1 MKNIDNKENNKST
14 ISQFKLLWEFMRG
27 NRFLYVISILAIG
40 VSTIFTLIN
49 PLIIRFAIDNLI
61 GKDSIDHFPSWA
73 LTIVEFFGGV
83 ENLSS
88 QLWIISGV
96 LILITIITGLFT
108 FYSGKT
114 SAEASEGIA
123 KNIREKLYDHLQHLS
138 FNYHVKAETG
148 DLIQRCS
155 SDVDT
160 IRKFL
165 AMQFVAIGRALF
177 MLAAVIPIMLYLDV
191 NMTLITLITVPI
203 LFGFAVVFFVK
214 VKRSFKESDEAE
226 GKLSAVLQENL
237 SGVRVV
243 RAFARQKFEIEKFEE
258 TNVKYRDLTYDLL
271 KLLAWYW
278 SISDLISLIQIG
290 IVLIIGSYWAA
301 TGVITLGVLVAFSTY
316 VGMLLWPIRQM
327 GRILTDMGKSLVS
340 ISRIEEILS
349 EPLEADPVSEAKT
362 LKPVIKGGIEF
373 KNLTFEYEEGKKVL
387 DNISFNVKPGETI
400 AILGPTGSGK
410 STLVQLLAKL
420 YHYKEGSIKIDG
432 TELSDIDNKWIR
444 KNVGIILQEPFLYSK
459 SIKENIGLSKR
470 DVTIGEIYDS
480 SKVASVHDVIED
492 FEKGYETW
500 VGEKGVTLSGGQKQ
514 RVAIART
521 IIKDSPILIF
531 DDSLSAVDTETDSSI
546 RKALKKRTKKVTTI
560 IISHRVSTLAD
571 ADQIL
576 VLDEGKLV
584 QAGDHK
590 SLIEKDGLYKR
601 IWSIQNS
608 IEDEFKND
616 IVEHSKSE
624 YFEKTG

>member
-1 MKNIDNKENNKST
+1 M
-14 ISQFKLLWEFMRG
+14 
-27 NRFLYVISILAIG
+27 
-40 VSTIFTLIN
+40 
-49 PLIIRFAIDNLI
+49 
-61 GKDSIDHFPSWA
+61 
-73 LTIVEFFGGV
+73 
-83 ENLSS
+83 
-88 QLWIISGV
+88 WIIAGV
-96 LILITIITGLFT
+96 LIGITVITGFFT
-108 FYSGKT
+108 YYSGKT

-155 SDVDT
+155 SDIDT

-203 LFGFAVVFFVK
+203 LFGFAVIFFVK

-258 TNVKYRDLTYDLL
+258 TNIKYRDLTYNLI

-278 SISDLISLIQIG
+278 SISDFISLIQIG
-290 IVLIIGSYWAA
+290 TVLIIGSYWAA
-301 TGVITLGVLVAFSTY
+301 TGVITLGVLVAFTTY

-340 ISRIEEILS
+340 ISRIDEILS
-349 EPLEADPVSEAKT
+349 EPLETEAMGNNRN
-362 LKPVIKGGIEF
+362 LKPEIKGAIEF

-387 DNISFNVKPGETI
+387 ENISFKIKQGETV

-432 TELSDIDNKWIR
+432 EELSDIDNKWIR

-459 SIKENIGLSKR
+459 SIKENIGLSKH
-470 DVTIGEIYDS
+470 DVTLEDIYNS
-480 SKVASVHDVIED
+480 SKVASVHDVIEE

-531 DDSLSAVDTETDSSI
+531 DDSLSAVDTETDASI
-546 RKALKKRTKKVTTI
+546 RKALKERTNKVTTI

-571 ADQIL
+571 ADQIF
-576 VLDEGKLV
+576 VLEEGKLV
-584 QAGDHK
+584 QSGNHK
-590 SLIEKDGLYKR
+590 SLIEQEGLYKR
-601 IWSIQNS
+601 IWEIQEN
-608 IEDEFKND
+608 IKD
-616 IVEHSKSE
+616 SE
-624 YFEKTG
+624 

>member
-1 MKNIDNKENNKST
+1 MKEKENKKST

-27 NRFLYVISILAIG
+27 NRFLYAVSILAIG
-40 VSTIFTLIN
+40 ISTLFSLLN

-61 GKDSIDHFPSWA
+61 GDDTIDHFPKWVLS
-73 LTIVEFFGGV
+73 TIEIFGGRD
-83 ENLSS
+83 NLSS
-88 QLWIISGV
+88 QLWIIAGG
-96 LILITIITGLFT
+96 LILITIITGVFT

-191 NMTLITLITVPI
+191 RMTLITLITVPI

-214 VKRSFKESDEAE
+214 VKKSFKKSDEAE

-258 TNVKYRDLTYDLL
+258 SNIKYRDLTYDLM

-278 SISDLISLIQIG
+278 SISDFLSLIQIG
-290 IVLIIGSYWAA
+290 TVLIIGSYWAA
-301 TGVITLGVLVAFSTY
+301 TGVITLGILVAFTTY

-349 EPLEADPVSEAKT
+349 EPLETVAMGNKKN
-362 LKPVIKGGIEF
+362 LKPEIKGEIEF

-387 DNISFNVKPGETI
+387 ENISFKIEQGQTI

-420 YHYKEGSIKIDG
+420 YHYEKGSILIDG

-470 DVTIGEIYDS
+470 DVILEEIHDS
-480 SKVASVHDVIED
+480 SKIAAVHDVIEE

-531 DDSLSAVDTETDSSI
+531 DDSLSAVDTETDASI
-546 RKALKKRTKKVTTI
+546 RKALKQRTNKVTTI

-571 ADQIL
+571 ADQIF

-584 QAGDHK
+584 QSGDHK
-590 SLIEKDGLYKR
+590 DLIEEEGLYNR

-608 IEDEFKND
+608 IEDEFK
-616 IVEHSKSE
+616 K
-624 YFEKTG
+624 EKIS

>member
-1 MKNIDNKENNKST
+1 MKENNKKST

-40 VSTIFTLIN
+40 ISTLFSLLN

-61 GKDSIDHFPSWA
+61 GDDTIDHFPRWA
-73 LTIVEFFGGV
+73 LSTIEMFGGV

-88 QLWIISGV
+88 QLWIVAGV
-96 LILITIITGLFT
+96 LVLITIITGVFT

-191 NMTLITLITVPI
+191 RMTLITLITVPI

-258 TNVKYRDLTYDLL
+258 TNIKYRDLTYDLI

-278 SISDLISLIQIG
+278 SISDFISLIQIG
-290 IVLIIGSYWAA
+290 TVLIIGSYWAA
-301 TGVITLGVLVAFSTY
+301 TGVITLGVLVAFTTY

-349 EPLEADPVSEAKT
+349 EPLETVAMKNDKN
-362 LKPVIKGGIEF
+362 LKPEIKGDIEF

-387 DNISFNVKPGETI
+387 EDVSFKIEQGQTI

-420 YHYKEGSIKIDG
+420 YHYEKGSILIDG
-432 TELSDIDNKWIR
+432 TELNDIDNKWIR

-459 SIKENIGLSKR
+459 SIKENIGLSKK
-470 DVTIGEIYDS
+470 DVTIDEIHDS
-480 SKVASVHDVIED
+480 SKTASVHDVIEE

-521 IIKDSPILIF
+521 IIKNSPILIF
-531 DDSLSAVDTETDSSI
+531 DDSLSAVDTETDASI
-546 RKALKKRTKKVTTI
+546 RKALKERTNKVTTI
-560 IISHRVSTLAD
+560 IISHRVSTLAN
-571 ADQIL
+571 ADQIF

-584 QAGDHK
+584 QSGDHK
-590 SLIEKDGLYKR
+590 DLIEKEGLYNR
-601 IWSIQNS
+601 IWEIQESIKCN
-608 IEDEFKND
+608 
-616 IVEHSKSE
+616 
-624 YFEKTG
+624 